1 MLKRKTPLRS
11 GGLKPSGLAPGG
23 LKSGGLKQ
31 SGIKRQ
37 GGIKRANNGNKNQF
51 AEDLAFYA
59 GIWEKRPHVCQVCGK
74 HLGSEMS
81 VFFMDHGLEKSV
93 YPELRHEEENI
104 IIVCIDH
111 HVVKTNGFPHPIHK
125 ELIEKIKIKFNK

>member
-11 GGLKPSGLAPGG
+11 GGLKPYGLVYGS

-31 SGIKRQ
+31 SGIKSQ

-51 AEDLAFYA
+51 AEDKVFYQRV
-59 GIWEKRPHVCQVCGK
+59 WDKRPHVCQVCGK

-81 VFFMDHGLEKSV
+81 TFFMDHGLEKAV
-93 YPELRHEEENI
+93 YPDLRHEEENI
-104 IIVCIDH
+104 ILVCIEH
-111 HVVKTNGFPHPIHK
+111 HGIKTNGFPHPIHK
-125 ELIEKIKIKFNK
+125 ELIEKIKIRFNK